1 MKNRSLKTLV
11 SCSFV
16 FFNMIRACC
25 ADTPLSGQSN
35 SVAAVPQV
43 VAITQIAPHPSL
55 DLIRKGIEDELTE
68 QKVVCDIQFENA
80 QGNMATATQIAQKF
94 VSQKPT
100 VIVPI
105 TTPSTQTVYA
115 VARLQNIPV
124 VFAAVNDPVS
134 IKLVPGMSQAGKG
147 ITGISDMPPVADQ
160 VTLIQEI
167 LPNVKKIGVVYN
179 PGESNSVAL
188 LTLFE
193 AALAQNGMT
202 LFRATAANMVDVA
215 VAANSLVGKVDAI
228 YIPNDNTVVSA
239 LDALLKITQANGI
252 PVFCADPESV
262 KQGCLGTVAH
272 SQYGLGRQAGKM
284 VVKVLKGVDIQ
295 MLPVERPTEIEM
307 SLNQD
312 TAEALGI
319 TLPEQVV
326 KRAKYVI
333 KK

>member
-1 MKNRSLKTLV
+1 MKNRSLKILI
-11 SCSFV
+11 SCGVV
-16 FFNMIRACC
+16 FFNMILSCG
-25 ADTPLSGQSN
+25 ADTLSSGQSN
-35 SVAAVPQV
+35 GVAAASQV

-55 DLIRKGIEDELTE
+55 DLIRKGIEDELAE
-68 QKVVCDIQFENA
+68 QKIVCDIHFENA

-94 VSQKPT
+94 VSQKPA

-115 VARLQNIPV
+115 VARLQNIPI

-134 IKLVPGMSQAGKG
+134 IKLVPNMSQAGKG
-147 ITGISDMPPVADQ
+147 ITGISDMPPITEQVA
-160 VTLIQEI
+160 LIREI
-167 LPNVKKIGVVYN
+167 FPNIKKIGVVYN

-188 LTLFE
+188 LAIFE
-193 AALAQNGMT
+193 AALAQNGIA

-215 VAANSLVGKVDAI
+215 VAANSLVGKVEAI

-239 LDALLKITQANGI
+239 LDALLKVTQANGI
-252 PVFCADPESV
+252 PVFSADPESV
-262 KQGCLGTVAH
+262 KQGCLGAVAH

-284 VVKVLKGVDIQ
+284 VVKVLKGTDIQ
-295 MLPVERPTEIEM
+295 MLPVERPTEIEL

-312 TAEALGI
+312 TAGALGI
-319 TLPEQVV
+319 TLPEQVM